1 MRFRSSVVVASA
13 AGSLVLLCLATAVRA
28 QSGIIQPVSRV
39 ATLATGAIQGTVQDE
54 KGSPVAGAAVS
65 ALGATTALAYTDRSG
80 RFELR
85 TLPPGPYLVRAHLSG
100 FVAPRG
106 QIVDVRPSVR
116 TSSSI
121 AMRRTAT
128 PNVIAAGVGVG
139 IESQPDTST
148 DAAAGTNAA
157 STGGDDHGETAWRLR
172 HARRSVLK
180 DATIPADLLAADEP
194 PASTAGSSGF
204 FSSAADSAHAVTNLF
219 AGTAFN
225 GQVNLLTTG
234 SLDSP
239 LQMFTPENFSR
250 SVTYLALG
258 APVGEHADWA
268 VRAALTQGDVA
279 SWIVAGDYTT
289 RAPATH
295 RIDTGWS
302 YSAQR
307 YDGVNFRN
315 AADGTRNAGAVYA
328 FDTYSVTPAITLTYG
343 GRFAHYDYLEDGTL
357 LSPRASVTLSP
368 ADRFRIS
375 TLVSRRALAPGAE
388 EFMPRM
394 DTAVW
399 LPPQRTFSSLAGQ
412 LQAEYTNHVE
422 VEVERDLAAATI
434 SVRAFKQHVT
444 DQLVTVFGVDMP
456 GSPSANLGHYL
467 IGNVGDLD
475 AAGVSAGFRTAVAG
489 RVHGS
494 VEYAISR
501 ARWGQPDELG
511 VALLVMPT
519 MTRTEPDRIH
529 DLSTTVE
536 TDVPETATRVLV
548 VYRLSNA
555 FARPFT
561 GPEGPAGDQTSN
573 IDTRFDV
580 QVHQSLPFMDFG
592 SAKWEALVAVR
603 NFFRDAAVDSS
614 VYDELLVVRPPKRF
628 VGGITLKF

>member
-1 MRFRSSVVVASA
+1 MRTRSSVVVASA
-13 AGSLVLLCLATAVRA
+13 AGSLVLLCLATSVYA

-65 ALGATTALAYTDRSG
+65 ALGATTAVAYTDRSG

-106 QIVDVRPSVR
+106 QIVDVKASVR

-121 AMRRTAT
+121 AMRRNAGT
-128 PNVIAAGVGVG
+128 NVIAAGMA
-139 IESQPDTST
+139 IESQPDAPA
-148 DAAAGTNAA
+148 DAAAGTSAA
-157 STGGDDHGETAWRLR
+157 SSGGDDHGETAWRLR

-180 DATIPADLLAADEP
+180 DATIPADLLAADAP
-194 PASTAGSSGF
+194 PASTIGEPGF
-204 FSSAADSAHAVTNLF
+204 FGSAADSAHAVTNLF

-234 SLDSP
+234 VLDSP

-258 APVGEHADWA
+258 APVGEHADWT
-268 VRAALTQGDVA
+268 VRAALTQGDIA

-307 YDGVNFRN
+307 YDGGNFRS
-315 AADGTRNAGAVYA
+315 AVDGSRNAGALYA
-328 FDTYSVTPAITLTYG
+328 FDTYSVTPSITLTYG

-357 LSPRASVTLSP
+357 LSPRAAVTLSP

-394 DTAVW
+394 DSAVW
-399 LPPQRTFSSLAGQ
+399 LPPQRTFSSLAGP

-422 VEVERDLAAATI
+422 VEVERDLAAATV
-434 SVRAFKQHVT
+434 SVRAFRQRVS

-467 IGNVGDLD
+467 IGNAGDLD
-475 AAGVSAGFRTAVAG
+475 ASGVSAGFRTAVAG

-501 ARWGQPDELG
+501 AQWGRGDEPG

-519 MTRTEPDRIH
+519 FAHAEPDRIH

-536 TDVPETATRVLV
+536 TDVPETSTRVLV

-561 GPEGPAGDQTSN
+561 LAESASGDSSSN
-573 IDTRFDV
+573 VDSRFDV

-592 SAKWEALVAVR
+592 TAKWEALVAVR
-603 NFFRDAAVDSS
+603 NFFRDASVDSS
-614 VYDELLVVRPPKRF
+614 VYDELLVVRPPKRV

>member
-28 QSGIIQPVSRV
+28 QSGVIQPVSRV
-39 ATLATGAIQGTVQDE
+39 ATLVTGAIQGVVQDE
-54 KGSPVAGAAVS
+54 KGTPVFGAAVS
-65 ALGATTALAYTDRSG
+65 ALGVTTAVAYTDRTG

-106 QIVDVRPSVR
+106 QIVDVKPSVR

-121 AMRRTAT
+121 AMRRNAT
-128 PNVIAAGVGVG
+128 PNVIPAGAV
-139 IESQPDTST
+139 IDSKPDAT
-148 DAAAGTNAA
+148 DAAAATSGTSA
-157 STGGDDHGETAWRLR
+157 GGDDHGETAWRLR

-180 DATIPADLLAADEP
+180 DATIPAELLAADEP
-194 PASTAGSSGF
+194 PAAAAGQPGF
-204 FSSAADSAHAVTNLF
+204 FGSAAESAHAVTNLF
-219 AGTAFN
+219 AGAALN

-258 APVGEHADWA
+258 APVGEHADWT
-268 VRAALTQGDVA
+268 VRAALTQGDIA

-302 YSAQR
+302 YSAQS
-307 YDGVNFRN
+307 YDAGNFRN
-315 AADGTRNAGAVYA
+315 AADGSRNAGAVYA
-328 FDTYSVTPAITLTYG
+328 FDTYSVTPEITLSYG
-343 GRFAHYDYLEDGTL
+343 GRFAHYDYLEDGSL
-357 LSPRASVTLSP
+357 LSPRAAVTLSP
-368 ADRFRIS
+368 VDHFRIS
-375 TLVSRRALAPGAE
+375 SLVSRRALAPGAE

-394 DTAVW
+394 DSAVW
-399 LPPQRTFSSLAGQ
+399 LPPQRTFSSLAGP

-422 VEVERDLAAATI
+422 VEVERDLAAATV
-434 SVRAFKQHVT
+434 SVRAFRQHVS
-444 DQLVTVFGVDMP
+444 DQLVTVFGLDMP
-456 GSPSANLGHYL
+456 GSPAANLGHYL
-467 IGNVGDLD
+467 IGNAGDLD
-475 AAGVSAGFRTAVAG
+475 ASGLSAGFRTAVAG

-501 ARWGQPDELG
+501 ARWGQPDALG
-511 VALLVMPT
+511 VALLVMPAIA
-519 MTRTEPDRIH
+519 RTEPDRIH

-536 TDVPETATRVLV
+536 TDVPETSTRVLI

-555 FARPFT
+555 FARPLAAPDLS
-561 GPEGPAGDQTSN
+561 GNDSSN
-573 IDTRFDV
+573 NVDSRFDV
-580 QVHQSLPFMDFG
+580 QVHQSLSFMDFG

-603 NFFRDAAVDSS
+603 NFFRDASVDSS
-614 VYDELLVVRPPKRF
+614 VYDELLVVRPPKRI
-628 VGGITLKF
+628 VGGLTLKF

>member
-1 MRFRSSVVVASA
+1 MRLRSSVVVASA
-13 AGSLVLLCLATAVRA
+13 AGSLVLLCLVSAVHA
-28 QSGIIQPVSRV
+28 QSGIMQPVSRV
-39 ATLATGAIQGTVQDE
+39 ATLTTGAIQGTVQDE
-54 KGSPVAGAAVS
+54 KGSPVPGAAVS
-65 ALGATTALAYTDRSG
+65 ALGATSALAYTDRSG

-121 AMRRTAT
+121 AMRRAPG
-128 PNVIAAGVGVG
+128 PNVVAAGVVSEPQTDGA
-139 IESQPDTST
+139 

-157 STGGDDHGETAWRLR
+157 SAGGDDHGETAWRLR

-180 DATIPADLLAADEP
+180 DATVPADLLAADEP
-194 PASTAGSSGF
+194 PASSIGQPGF

-219 AGTAFN
+219 AGAAFN

-239 LQMFTPENFSR
+239 LQMFSPDSLMR
-250 SVTYLALG
+250 SITYLALG
-258 APVGEHADWA
+258 APVGEHADWT

-302 YSAQR
+302 YSAQH
-307 YDGVNFRN
+307 YDGVNFRT
-315 AADGTRNAGAVYA
+315 ATDGTRNAGAVYA

-357 LSPRASVTLSP
+357 LSPRAAVTLSP

-394 DTAVW
+394 DSAVW
-399 LPPQRTFSSLAGQ
+399 LPPQRTFSSLGGP

-422 VEVERDLAAATI
+422 VEVERDLAAATV
-434 SVRAFKQHVT
+434 SVRAFRQHVS

-456 GSPSANLGHYL
+456 GSPAANLGHYL
-467 IGNVGDLD
+467 IGNAGDLD
-475 AAGVSAGFRTAVAG
+475 ASGISAGFRTAVAG
-489 RVHGS
+489 RLHGS
-494 VEYAISR
+494 IEYAISR
-501 ARWGQPDELG
+501 AKWSQPDGLG
-511 VALLVMPT
+511 VALVTMPT
-519 MTRTEPDRIH
+519 VSRTEPDRIH

-536 TDVPETATRVLV
+536 TDVPETSTRVLV

-555 FARPFT
+555 FARPLT
-561 GPEGPAGDQTSN
+561 GPDAATGDQSGN
-573 IDTRFDV
+573 IDSRFDV

-603 NFFRDAAVDSS
+603 NFFRDASVDSS
-614 VYDELLVVRPPKRF
+614 VYDELLVVRPPKRV
-628 VGGITLKF
+628 VGGITLRF